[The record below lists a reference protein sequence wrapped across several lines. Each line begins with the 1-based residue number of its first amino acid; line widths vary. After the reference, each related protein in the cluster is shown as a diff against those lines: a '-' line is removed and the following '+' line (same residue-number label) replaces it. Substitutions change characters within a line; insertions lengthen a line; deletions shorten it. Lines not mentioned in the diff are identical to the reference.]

1 MCTVASSS
9 TPRCL
14 NAEHERSVET
24 VEAQEKGGGL
34 GASDGVREGRGT
46 RKGMVI
52 TGPRLLPAAYYCS
65 PGRLNLGFQ
74 LWPVIVR
81 FTCDEKLDEAQS
93 GCRVGTRVLRTGLQ
107 YT

>member
-1 MCTVASSS
+1 MGC
-9 TPRCL
+9 
-14 NAEHERSVET
+14 
-24 VEAQEKGGGL
+24 EKGGGH
-34 GASDGVREGRGT
+34 E
-46 RKGMVI
+46 GMVI
-52 TGPRLLPAAYYCS
+52 TGPRFLPAAYYCS

-81 FTCDEKLDEAQS
+81 FTCDEKLDETQS